1 MVSLSSTC
9 TCDAVRLCFSIRY
22 WIAARTVVVLCLFF
36 IGLIGWNEDV
46 VEEKE
51 SSDDK

>member
-1 MVSLSSTC
+1 V
-9 TCDAVRLCFSIRY
+9 D
-22 WIAARTVVVLCLFF
+22 LCLFF

-51 SSDDK
+51 SSDDKRSSEKLCD